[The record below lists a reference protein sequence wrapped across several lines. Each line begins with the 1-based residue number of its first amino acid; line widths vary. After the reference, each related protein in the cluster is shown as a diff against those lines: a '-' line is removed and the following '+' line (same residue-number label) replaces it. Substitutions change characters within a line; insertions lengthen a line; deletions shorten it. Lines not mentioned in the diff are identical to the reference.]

1 MVLSL
6 TLIVIIAS
14 VAASFYAWQNTNIYN
29 QWMMNPVAIDRKKEY
44 WRFVTSGFI
53 HADGM
58 HLFFNM
64 FALYSFGEYLE
75 FYFFKDMFGQQT
87 GGLYFVILYFG
98 GVVLS
103 DIPSFFKHRT
113 DSRYNSVGASGG
125 VSAVIFAAILLN
137 PMQKILFYF
146 IPLPGIIFA
155 FLYVLYSVQMAK
167 RGYDNVNHSAHLYG
181 ALFGVVFVILVY
193 PAAVSNFSQ
202 QLLRFVF

>member
-1 MVLSL
+1 MNISI
-6 TLIVIIAS
+6 TLIIIIVT
-14 VAASFYAWQNTNIYN
+14 VAASFYAWQNPTVYN
-29 QWMMNPVAIDRKKEY
+29 QWMMNPVAINRKNEF
-44 WRFVTSGFI
+44 WRFISSGLI

-87 GGLYFVILYFG
+87 GGLYYVLLYFG
-98 GVVLS
+98 GIILS
-103 DIPSFFKHRT
+103 DVPSFFKNKNN
-113 DSRYNSVGASGG
+113 SGYNSLGASGG
-125 VSAVIFAAILLN
+125 VSSVIFAAILLN

-155 FLYVLYSVQMAK
+155 FLYVLYSVQMSK

-181 ALFGVVFVILVY
+181 ALFGVVFIILVF
-193 PAAVSNFSQ
+193 PQAVVNFSQ
-202 QLLRFVF
+202 QLLSFF